1 MKTRNS
7 AWILAKKI
15 LRGNWQ
21 MMPTNKESGIY
32 KLFNINSLAS
42 LKNVS
47 NNKDNNDNCLKKSNK
62 TYFL

>member
-1 MKTRNS
+1 
-7 AWILAKKI
+7 
-15 LRGNWQ
+15 